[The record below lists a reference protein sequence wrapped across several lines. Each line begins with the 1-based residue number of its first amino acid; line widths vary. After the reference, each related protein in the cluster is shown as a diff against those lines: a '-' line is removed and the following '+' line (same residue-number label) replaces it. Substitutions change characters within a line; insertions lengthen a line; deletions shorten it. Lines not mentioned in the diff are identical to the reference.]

1 MERLVL
7 PILQK
12 LSIACNNQPYGC
24 TYQAKPEHLNKHS
37 ILCQYAPVRCIA
49 HKTNGNCK
57 WTGCLKDYLA
67 HLKSAK
73 MKEENYCALPMRRA
87 TMRDFYSFYFI
98 DRSPTQSCFSVS
110 TDKYYP
116 LLLTSTQLQH
126 FFIHV
131 IIHRTQQGQWNFSV
145 CSLASEQLCNK
156 LSVLI
161 QILPVNPEINAAEAS
176 RQHTFSVTNS
186 SFHNKETRM
195 MDDLDC
201 QSLSLNS
208 ILFKLRVYVLRASDN
223 QDEGSITMRNIL
235 DINDS

>member
-1 MERLVL
+1 MHCSQDKWQLQMDWMFERLFG
-7 PILQK
+7 PSQK
-12 LSIACNNQPYGC
+12 
-24 TYQAKPEHLNKHS
+24 
-37 ILCQYAPVRCIA
+37 
-49 HKTNGNCK
+49 CK
-57 WTGCLKDYLA
+57 D
-67 HLKSAK
+67 
-73 MKEENYCALPMRRA
+73 ERR
-87 TMRDFYSFYFI
+87 
-98 DRSPTQSCFSVS
+98 
-110 TDKYYP
+110 
-116 LLLTSTQLQH
+116 
-126 FFIHV
+126 
-131 IIHRTQQGQWNFSV
+131 IHRTQQGQWNFSV

-223 QDEGSITMRNIL
+223 QDEGSIPMRNIL